1 MNLSKDCREFI
12 ALLRSQEVDFLV
24 VGAAALAAH
33 GRPRYSGDVDF
44 WIRCNADTAAKM
56 ERVIEG
62 FGFASTKLKAADFAE
77 ANQVIQLGVAPNRI
91 DILTGLTAWN
101 FGEAWVKRVEV
112 EIDGLMLPVLDRE
125 SFRVNK
131 AALGRN
137 KDLADIEDLV

>member
-1 MNLSKDCREFI
+1 MNLSTDCREFI
-12 ALLRSQEVDFLV
+12 ALLRSEGVDFLL

-44 WIRCNADTAAKM
+44 WIRCDADTAVKM
-56 ERVIEG
+56 ERVIEK
-62 FGFASTKLKAADFAE
+62 FGFTSTKLKATDFAE
-77 ANQVIQLGVAPNRI
+77 ADQVIQLGVAPNRI
-91 DILTGLTAWN
+91 DILTGLTALQ
-101 FGEAWVKRVEV
+101 FDDAWAKRINV
-112 EIDGLMLPVLDRE
+112 EIDGLVLPVLDRE

>member
-12 ALLRSQEVDFLV
+12 ALLRSEGVDFLV

-44 WIRCNADTAAKM
+44 WIRCDAQTAAQM
-56 ERVIEG
+56 ERVIEK
-62 FGFASTKLKAADFAE
+62 FGFASTKLKAADFADPD
-77 ANQVIQLGVAPNRI
+77 QVIQLGVAPNRI
-91 DILTGLTAWN
+91 DILTGLTALK
-101 FGEAWVKRVEV
+101 FDEAWIKRVEV
-112 EIDGLMLPVLDRE
+112 KIDGLKLPVLDRE

>member
-12 ALLRSQEVDFLV
+12 ALLRSQGVDFLV

-44 WIRCNADTAAKM
+44 WIRCDADTAAKM
-56 ERVIEG
+56 ERVIEN
-62 FGFASTKLKAADFAE
+62 FGFASTKLRAADFAK
-77 ANQVIQLGVAPNRI
+77 ADQVIQLGVAPNRI
-91 DILTGLTAWN
+91 DILTGLTALK
-101 FGEAWVKRVEV
+101 FDDAWAKRVDV
-112 EIDGLMLPVLDRE
+112 QVDGILLPVLDRE

>member
-12 ALLRSQEVDFLV
+12 ALLRSEGVEFLI

-44 WIRCNADTAAKM
+44 WIRCDADTAAKM

-62 FGFASTKLKAADFAE
+62 FGFASTRLKAADFA
-77 ANQVIQLGVAPNRI
+77 AADQVIQLGVAPNRI
-91 DILTGLTAWN
+91 DILTGLTALK
-101 FGEAWVKRVEV
+101 FDDAWAKRIDV
-112 EIDGLMLPVLDRE
+112 EIDGVVLPVLDRE
-125 SFRVNK
+125 SFRINK